1 MKLSPIYLYF
11 EHNNIIKNIII
22 LNTIIFRCD
31 IACVIIILFNWP
43 EFWIISWGEKSL
55 ILTNNDLVWTIKNPI
70 SKVSPLNSSRKLK
83 TIILTQFSGIQVKSC
98 NSIFSFRTG
107 GNCRVFTEYD
117 TGLNWRGLI
126 YKCSILTKAL
136 LQDES
141 DQTLKALPRRN
152 SWSRFI
158 IFLGC
163 LAVPGNWMNPRNLL
177 SNILNDK
184 KGKRDGC
191 WEMLYSRQGILPTS
205 LPLHFD
211 KINTERDI
219 MYGWMNRKSLY
230 ILLHRKMA
238 QLK

>member
-1 MKLSPIYLYF
+1 MNNLKIQFQKCHRSTRQENSKPLFWHNFPESKSSPVIPFSHF
-11 EHNNIIKNIII
+11 EREEIVECLRNM
-22 LNTIIFRCD
+22 TPG
-31 IACVIIILFNWP
+31 W
-43 EFWIISWGEKSL
+43 
-55 ILTNNDLVWTIKNPI
+55 
-70 SKVSPLNSSRKLK
+70 
-83 TIILTQFSGIQVKSC
+83 
-98 NSIFSFRTG
+98 TG
-107 GNCRVFTEYD
+107 GVWYTSAPSWRKHSFKTSQIKPLKPYRDVILGRVSSY
-117 TGLNWRGLI
+117 
-126 YKCSILTKAL
+126 
-136 LQDES
+136 
-141 DQTLKALPRRN
+141 
-152 SWSRFI
+152 
-158 IFLGC
+158 FLGC

-177 SNILNDK
+177 FNILNDK